1 MESHLRLPDSQRWQA
16 PLPKRESQHQQ
27 QQQQGTTNENAS
39 SGDGDVRAAL
49 LNACRNGD
57 MPQVE
62 AIIANGQIN
71 LVRILLLAFILYILQ
86 VWLPVAAE

>member
-16 PLPKRESQHQQ
+16 PLPKPDSQHQHQ
-27 QQQQGTTNENAS
+27 EGTTNENAS